1 MTERCIGFYAK
12 QDMNGPMATVAFV
25 LRRATQ
31 SLVLWSRCTGTW
43 DVGELGDDSGRRC
56 SSNWPPVTKDVSPA
70 ESQSSVGAEEEA

>member
-1 MTERCIGFYAK
+1 MDRWQLLHLYC
-12 QDMNGPMATVAFV
+12 VV
-25 LRRATQ
+25 RQ

-56 SSNWPPVTKDVSPA
+56 SSNWPPVTEDVSPA